1 VRLHKN
7 STTLPSDTK
16 AVNIDARPDD
26 VFDFLADPANLPQ
39 WAVGFCRSIR
49 RDGERWIVST
59 ATGQVGIRYVTDR
72 VLGVIDFYISP
83 GPGIESAAF
92 SRVLPSGDGAEY
104 VFTQFQT
111 PGMTDEVFD
120 GQVQALVEEL
130 HILQG
135 LFRARGACSTSAPSQ

>member
-1 VRLHKN
+1 VRNHAN
-7 STTLPSDTK
+7 STTLPSDTQ
-16 AVNIDARPDD
+16 AVSIDGRADD
-26 VFDFLADPANLPQ
+26 VFDFLADPANLPK

-49 RDGERWIVST
+49 RDGERWIVTT

-72 VLGVIDFYISP
+72 ALGVIDFYISP
-83 GPGIESAAF
+83 GPGIEAAAF
-92 SRVLPSGDGAEY
+92 SRVLSNGHGAEY

-130 HILQG
+130 RILQG
-135 LFRARGACSTSAPSQ
+135 VIRARGACLTSAPSQ